1 MMQRMS
7 RILSHTPRNL
17 SGARHL
23 GGGRHLS
30 GARHLVGGR
39 NLVGARSSICARLP
53 LLHARHGSGAA
64 GDSKPDVGPGSTA
77 YTILGVSPDAEL
89 TDLKA
94 SYRNLA
100 RQWHPDTGRDGGGED
115 IFPAISSSYQ
125 ILSNPAQRA
134 VYDKL
139 HGESVVRSLLSP
151 ANFEGFWGRT
161 EGTDRIKVAERY
173 LFFGALPPISPI
185 CRTPLFPYLTFYAC
199 FSRSFSSPTRPFLP
213 YVAPHFSHIS
223 PFIPFSF

>member
-1 MMQRMS
+1 M
-7 RILSHTPRNL
+7 
-17 SGARHL
+17 
-23 GGGRHLS
+23 
-30 GARHLVGGR
+30 VGG
-39 NLVGARSSICARLP
+39 RSSICARLP

-161 EGTDRIKVAERY
+161 EGTDRIKVAERC
-173 LFFGALPPISPI
+173 FCALPPISPI
-185 CRTPLFPYLTFYAC
+185 CRTPIFPYLTFYSC
-199 FSRSFSSPTRPFLP
+199 FFVFRPPT
-213 YVAPHFSHIS
+213 HFSHMSRPTFPIS
-223 PFIPFSF
+223 HILFFSSLASTA